1 MSSPLFVQ
9 DSISRAQSAS
19 PFPWSPT
26 QDGFTIPSISSV
38 RSVQGS
44 PDRVQFRFKRRF
56 CILTY
61 SQVPPDFPHERISEG
76 IHRDGGLCTVSREL
90 HKDGG
95 THYHAFVD
103 YQRVR
108 DWTGQSRWDVAG
120 HHPNITPV
128 SRTPYKALEYVSKD
142 CDITHDCFDESNRP
156 RRDSGRP
163 KGNGKRKWSEIISAP
178 DENSFLESL
187 KENDPRALV
196 VCHGNVRQYIGWRYP
211 AERRHYESPTGLS
224 IRIDIDERIKA
235 FSSRIGQRGRYV
247 LLQGAAPP
255 CTPCHAGATRAPC
268 TPLRH
273 IVILEYCVVGPWRAG
288 SRVQAPYRG
297 AVNQSHPCLL
307 NCRLI
312 RKQAEIIDPM
322 GTDEDWEDTFVPQL
336 R

>member
-61 SQVPPDFPHERISEG
+61 SQVPPDFLMRGLARAYIATADCAPYHEN
-76 IHRDGGLCTVSREL
+76 CTRMAEL
-90 HKDGG
+90 
-95 THYHAFVD
+95 TTMLS
-103 YQRVR
+103 
-108 DWTGQSRWDVAG
+108 WTINACEIDRQSRWDVAG

-178 DENSFLESL
+178 DENSFLESPRKMIRVL
-187 KENDPRALV
+187 WWFVTETSDNTLGGDTPLNDDIMNRLP
-196 VCHGNVRQYIGWRYP
+196 GSP
-211 AERRHYESPTGLS
+211 SESTSTRESKRSLHESDSEVGTATGCRL
-224 IRIDIDERIKA
+224 R
-235 FSSRIGQRGRYV
+235 
-247 LLQGAAPP
+247 P
-255 CTPCHAGATRAPC
+255 CTPCHAGQPVPPAPLC
-268 TPLRH
+268 
-273 IVILEYCVVGPWRAG
+273 
-288 SRVQAPYRG
+288 
-297 AVNQSHPCLL
+297 
-307 NCRLI
+307 
-312 RKQAEIIDPM
+312 
-322 GTDEDWEDTFVPQL
+322 GT
-336 R
+336 

>member
-61 SQVPPDFPHERISEG
+61 SQVPPDFLMRGLARAYIATADCAPYHEN
-76 IHRDGGLCTVSREL
+76 CTRMAEL
-90 HKDGG
+90 
-95 THYHAFVD
+95 TTMLS
-103 YQRVR
+103 
-108 DWTGQSRWDVAG
+108 WTINACEIDRQSRWDVAG

-235 FSSRIGQRGRYV
+235 FSSRIGQRGRYW
-247 LLQGAAPP
+247 LYYGAAPP
-255 CTPCHAGATRAPC
+255 APLPCGGQPVPPAPLC
-268 TPLRH
+268 
-273 IVILEYCVVGPWRAG
+273 
-288 SRVQAPYRG
+288 
-297 AVNQSHPCLL
+297 
-307 NCRLI
+307 
-312 RKQAEIIDPM
+312 
-322 GTDEDWEDTFVPQL
+322 GT
-336 R
+336 